1 MIIRWSDHK
10 AGFVRRQSFLIRRQI
25 LLNPVYSVAVAA
37 PLPAPVVP
45 GVPGPV
51 RILTPWA
58 ADHPWI
64 MPDLTVTQRA
74 RVWINRVTGFEARLG
89 TIESELDAIDA
100 LLVTIQENIA
110 TNATNIAINAAAIVA
125 INVSIAAI
133 EARLDALEDPGIVT
147 TNVDRQVRATD
158 KIINCSGS
166 ITVTLINIA
175 NATHEITITSTNGT
189 VTLAAD
195 AVIEAP
201 STFTT
206 GTSGTLYPARDQWY
220 QKN

>member
-10 AGFVRRQSFLIRRQI
+10 AGFVRRQNFLIRRQI

-37 PLPAPVVP
+37 PLPTPVVP
-45 GVPGPV
+45 GTPGPV
-51 RILTPWA
+51 RILTAWA

-89 TIESELDAIDA
+89 GIESELDAIDA

-125 INVSIAAI
+125 INVNIAAI
-133 EARLDALEDPGIVT
+133 EARLDALEASGIVP
-147 TNVDRQVRATD
+147 TNVDYQVKVND

-166 ITVTLINIA
+166 ITITLPD
-175 NATHEITITSTNGT
+175 NAVAVREVTITSIAGT
-189 VTLAAD
+189 VTVVGD
-195 AVIEAP
+195 APIQTTSV
-201 STFTT
+201 ST
-206 GTSGTLYPARDQWY
+206 GTSITLYPVRGEWFD
-220 QKN
+220 K